1 MKSLYFV
8 ICTDQVV
15 FFRIFV
21 MFQQKNTA
29 LTVTGFYL
37 YQLDKDYAIVF
48 NILLRLLL
56 IFMTSTSI
64 CFFSL
69 KHFGHFLLRHFG
81 HWNISVICF
90 TFVSKLTIT
99 VFFSLYFQTFWPKW
113 LNVFSFWSMTK
124 KTSSMVA
131 PATKL
136 LSNIQFEGDH
146 QKKAS

>member
-81 HWNISVICF
+81 H
-90 TFVSKLTIT
+90 
-99 VFFSLYFQTFWPKW
+99 
-113 LNVFSFWSMTK
+113 
-124 KTSSMVA
+124 
-131 PATKL
+131 
-136 LSNIQFEGDH
+136 
-146 QKKAS
+146 